1 MNAKMASD
9 AYAPFDVRD
18 DILRVHRHI
27 WERLARPGT
36 WLAGAERV
44 AVAAETRAAQ
54 TCTLCQERKSAL
66 SPYAVAGVHDAATA
80 LDPARVD
87 AVHRITT
94 DPGRL
99 SRRILEDLAAAGDD
113 DAAYVELLSVVVFT
127 LALDTFRRALG
138 VDPLPLPQPEP
149 GEPAGERPAQL
160 EDIGAWVPVLSAR
173 SPLARDLFAGVVRA
187 SNVIRALSLVPAA
200 TGDQLA
206 LARALY
212 LPPAHIPSTTAG
224 GRALTR
230 PQIELIASRVSA
242 LNECFY

>member
-1 MNAKMASD
+1 MNEKMAGD

-18 DILRVHRHI
+18 DILRAHRHI
-27 WERLARPGT
+27 WEHLARPGT

-44 AVAAETRAAQ
+44 AVAAETRAARV
-54 TCTLCQERKSAL
+54 CALCRQRQSAL
-66 SPYAVAGVHDAATA
+66 SSYAVAGAHDAATA
-80 LDPARVD
+80 LDPARMD

-99 SRRILEDLAAAGDD
+99 SRRILDDLAEAGDD

-138 VDPLPLPQPEP
+138 LDPLPLPQPEP

-160 EDIGAWVPVLSAR
+160 EDIGAWVPVLSTR
-173 SPLARDLFAGVVRA
+173 SPGARDLFAGVVHA
-187 SNVIRALSLVPAA
+187 SNIIRALSLVPAA
-200 TGDQLA
+200 TRDQLV
-206 LARALY
+206 LTRALY
-212 LPPAHIPSTTAG
+212 LPPAHIPSTGAG
-224 GRALTR
+224 GRALSR

-242 LNECFY
+242 LNQCFY